1 MATLSLTFD
10 HRLVDG
16 QGASLFLAAVGEI
29 LSDPTNLIA
38 LG

>member
-1 MATLSLTFD
+1 MTLSLAFD

-16 QGASLFLAAVGEI
+16 QAASRFLARVGEI